1 MEKQIKRDVYTILKE
16 QFGVNISVDEKIES
30 LYLLGL
36 MPRDLIRVV
45 FIIENKYNFQFSK
58 TELIT
63 TRFDSIDDIILTI
76 LQHF

>member
-1 MEKQIKRDVYTILKE
+1 MEEQIKRDLYTVLKE
-16 QFGVNISVDEKIES
+16 QFGVKISVGEKIES

-45 FIIENKYNFQFSK
+45 FIIENKYNFKFSK

-63 TRFDSIDDIILTI
+63 TRFDSIDDIILTT
-76 LQHF
+76 LQHL